1 MNVFRKALVHKGFHR
16 TSRQARRRWTRAL
29 IVGGAVVAVPAIAQS
44 PAPQMLS
51 QLETGRWQLN
61 ERGANGQPR
70 SVCLGDTKALV
81 QVRHPGAQCSSFVV
95 SDSGNIVTV
104 GYDCQAAGNGHTTIR
119 RETNRLVQI
128 DTQGIV
134 NGAPFSQSFE
144 ARRVGACH

>member
-1 MNVFRKALVHKGFHR
+1 MSVLRKALIKSGFHR
-16 TSRQARRRWTRAL
+16 SSRHARHRWTRAL
-29 IVGGAVVAVPAIAQS
+29 VIGGAAVAVPAIAQS

-51 QLETGRWQLN
+51 ELESGRWQLA
-61 ERGANGQPR
+61 ERGAGGQSR

-81 QVRHPGAQCSSFVV
+81 QVRHPGARCSSFVV
-95 SDSGNIVTV
+95 SDSGNVVTV

-134 NGAPFSQSFE
+134 NGAPFAQSFE
-144 ARRVGACH
+144 ARRVGACN